1 MTDNSF
7 LFLSN
12 SLVIYSYLFL
22 HFKAVIAVIKPET
35 FFFLSA
41 FITDIINF
49 PFLYSICETM
59 KNLLEMDVLS
69 PTEPDNLKNRL
80 KEFMM
85 YGTAQ
90 FMQTAATEILNSLDK
105 NNIKAKKYSKYLTK
119 FVGLGATGLSFAG
132 GLGPVSKGIGSA
144 TGTMTEELINQIVK
158 KKKHKQSKTIAKYLE
173 GFDPESEIWIKF
185 VLDCF
190 ADLFIK

>member
-1 MTDNSF
+1 
-7 LFLSN
+7 
-12 SLVIYSYLFL
+12 
-22 HFKAVIAVIKPET
+22 
-35 FFFLSA
+35 
-41 FITDIINF
+41 
-49 PFLYSICETM
+49 M

-69 PTEPDNLKNRL
+69 PTEPDTMKNRL

-105 NNIKAKKYSKYLTK
+105 NNIKGEKYSKYLAK
-119 FVGLGATGLSFAG
+119 FVSLGATGLSVAS
-132 GLGPVSKGIGSA
+132 GLGPGARGIGSA
-144 TGTMTEELINQIVK
+144 TGTVTEELINEIVK
-158 KKKHKQSKTIAKYLE
+158 KKKHNQSKTIAKFLE
-173 GFDPESEIWIKF
+173 GFDPESAKWIKF